1 MTQNSRDSNSRQD
14 DSSGKNPSSEV
25 DSDELNETILQSDLS
40 TQSAGEVSF
49 DWDHPDAQTPN
60 AQTPVLATLVD
71 SDASPPA
78 AVRVGSPF
86 AVDPALPLVDR
97 PFEAVI
103 DGGPLRY
110 TATSA
115 VVAAVMVLGFA
126 AAAAWWFP
134 AGGTMIAALGC
145 VLSIFGLYSKY
156 RYSAG
161 SLLLL
166 HLALFI
172 VSYGRSIG

>member
-1 MTQNSRDSNSRQD
+1 MTQDSRDSNSRQG
-14 DSSGKNPSSEV
+14 DSSDENTSSDV
-25 DSDELNETILQSDLS
+25 GSGDLNETILQSDLS
-40 TQSAGEVSF
+40 TQPPDEEDV
-49 DWDHPDAQTPN
+49 DWGQPD
-60 AQTPVLATLVD
+60 AQTPVLATLVEP
-71 SDASPPA
+71 DAELA
-78 AVRVGSPF
+78 ATVRVGSPF
-86 AVDPALPLVDR
+86 AVDPPPLLVAR

-115 VVAAVMVLGFA
+115 VAATVMVLGFA

-145 VLSIFGLYSKY
+145 VLSIFGLYSNY
-156 RYSAG
+156 RYTAG
-161 SLLLL
+161 CLLLL

-172 VSYGRSIG
+172 ASYGRSIG